1 MSFSHHP
8 LMLRTTMV
16 ASVQGWAFSAVRATI
31 GRPTL
36 LFSQCD
42 VLLPIVSTRH
52 VGHDI
57 NANAW
62 KRPEPWMGCRG
73 GSCAKPNWPDGGLIL
88 GGLLDLPPPR
98 ALWNVP
104 KPRNR
109 ELPALTVASM
119 ALYRMEQHRC
129 FETNCTLLVG
139 QQSASRRARNRD
151 LSHRTREL
159 HITAL
164 PAPISATLEGQ
175 GEGPMI
181 LRQIYSA

>member
-16 ASVQGWAFSAVRATI
+16 ASVQGWAFSAVRATM
-31 GRPTL
+31 GSF
-36 LFSQCD
+36 FSQCD

-52 VGHDI
+52 VAMTLMPMHEKGLSPRW
-57 NANAW
+57 AA
-62 KRPEPWMGCRG
+62 EE
-73 GSCAKPNWPDGGLIL
+73 SCAKPNWPDGGLIL

-109 ELPALTVASM
+109 ELPALTVASV

>member
-1 MSFSHHP
+1 MPMHEKGLSP
-8 LMLRTTMV
+8 R
-16 ASVQGWAFSAVRATI
+16 WAVEEAA
-31 GRPTL
+31 
-36 LFSQCD
+36 
-42 VLLPIVSTRH
+42 
-52 VGHDI
+52 
-57 NANAW
+57 
-62 KRPEPWMGCRG
+62 
-73 GSCAKPNWPDGGLIL
+73 CAKPNWPDGGLIL

-109 ELPALTVASM
+109 ELPALTVASV

-164 PAPISATLEGQ
+164 PAPSPPLWKGKVKARWSSAKFTQLKGRFSHFLSCWTTWWENRRNGSL
-175 GEGPMI
+175 GPYNAQWSNI
-181 LRQIYSA
+181 VKLGNF